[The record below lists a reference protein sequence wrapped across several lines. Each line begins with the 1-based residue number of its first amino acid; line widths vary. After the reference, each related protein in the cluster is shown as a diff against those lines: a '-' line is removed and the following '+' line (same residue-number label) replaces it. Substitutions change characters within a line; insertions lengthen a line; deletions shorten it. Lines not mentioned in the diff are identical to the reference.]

1 MSDLIVSARPV
12 ADNDD
17 AASAAPAELASILA
31 LQTGLAV
38 IAALYVAREVIVPVT
53 LAILLS
59 FVLTPLVDLLRA
71 AKLGRVPS
79 VLLAVLL
86 ALTVLLA
93 MGGVIGSQLAQLATK
108 IPEYTNTI
116 EQKIDRVRAATVDR
130 VTVFLDRLRHST
142 TTPPNDGSKP
152 QATPQK
158 RDEAQYASPL
168 VPAPEAAPT
177 GLSPLQLIQ
186 RYLGIVLSPFATMG
200 IVVVVAIFVLL
211 QKEDLRDRLIRL
223 FGATDLH
230 KTTVAMDDAARRLS
244 KYFLTQ
250 LAINT
255 SFGILIGIGL
265 YFIGLPNPLLWGI
278 LAGLLRFVPYIGAFI
293 SAALPLALAM
303 AVDPGWWM
311 VIWTG
316 CLYVGGEVLVSQ
328 LIEPVLYGHSTGLSP
343 FAVIV
348 AAIFWSWMWGPIGL
362 ILSMPL
368 TLSVVVLGRY
378 VERLAFLDILLG
390 DRPALTPIESFY
402 QRILA
407 GDADKVLEHAELLL
421 KERSLSSYYDEV
433 IVKGLQ
439 LAAADPE
446 RGVLRPQQLQRIRS
460 TVSGLVIELSEYDDA
475 EPAVKPPTEL
485 AGTSGQKEPRPAP
498 PPVKTAAGPS
508 ALAAGWQGE
517 RPVLCLAGNGP
528 FDEAASA
535 MLWQLLEKHGIGAR
549 VSAYRAASREAIAM
563 LDISGVAMVCLSYL
577 DIAGTPS
584 HLRYLMRRLR
594 QRLPQALILIGLWPA
609 DDAVFTDEQLR
620 AAIGADF
627 YTTSLREAVNI
638 CVEAATQA
646 PGDNRLNASQINLEA
661 RNLRPSSA

>member
-1 MSDLIVSARPV
+1 MSDLIASARPV
-12 ADNDD
+12 PDSDEATPE
-17 AASAAPAELASILA
+17 APAELASILA
-31 LQTGLAV
+31 LQIGLAV

-53 LAILLS
+53 LAVLLS

-86 ALTVLLA
+86 AFTVLLA
-93 MGGVIGSQLAQLATK
+93 MGGVIGSQVAQLATK

-116 EQKIDRVRAATVDR
+116 EQKIDTVRAATVDR
-130 VTVFLDRLRHST
+130 VLALLDRLRHST
-142 TTPPNDGSKP
+142 TTPPNDGNKP

-158 RDEAQYASPL
+158 RDEALSPRPS
-168 VPAPEAAPT
+168 VPAPEAAST
-177 GLSPLQLIQ
+177 GPLQFMR
-186 RYLGIVLSPFATMG
+186 RYLGTVLSPFATMG

-223 FGATDLH
+223 FGAADLH

-255 SFGILIGIGL
+255 SFGILIGVGL
-265 YFIGLPNPLLWGI
+265 DFIGLPNPLLWGI
-278 LAGLLRFVPYIGAFI
+278 LSGLLRFVPYIGAFI

-303 AVDPGWWM
+303 AVDPGWSM

-316 CLYVGGEVLVSQ
+316 GLYVGGELLVSQ
-328 LIEPVLYGHSTGLSP
+328 AIEPVLYGHNTGLSP
-343 FAVIV
+343 IAVIV

-407 GDADKVLEHAELLL
+407 GDADEALDHAELLL

-439 LAAADPE
+439 LAATDAE
-446 RGVLRPQQLQRIRS
+446 RGVLRPQQLQRIRG

-475 EPAVKPPTEL
+475 EPAAKPATEL
-485 AGTSGQKEPRPAP
+485 AGTSGQNEPTPASP
-498 PPVKTAAGPS
+498 PLKTAAVRS
-508 ALAAGWQGE
+508 ALADGWEGE
-517 RPVLCLAGNGP
+517 TPVLCLAGNGP

-535 MLWQLLEKHGIGAR
+535 MLRQLLEKHGIGAR
-549 VSAYRAASREAIAM
+549 VSPYRAASREAIGM
-563 LDISGVAMVCLSYL
+563 LDVNGVAMVCVSYL
-577 DIAGTPS
+577 DVAGTPS
-584 HLRYLMRRLR
+584 HLRYLMRRVR

-609 DDAVFTDEQLR
+609 EDAVLTDKQLR

-627 YTTSLREAVNI
+627 YATSLREAVNI

-646 PGDNRLNASQINLEA
+646 PSVKTD
-661 RNLRPSSA
+661 

>member
-1 MSDLIVSARPV
+1 MSDLIASARPV
-12 ADNDD
+12 PGNDD
-17 AASAAPAELASILA
+17 AASAAPAEMASILA

-38 IAALYVAREVIVPVT
+38 VAALYVAREVIVPVT
-53 LAILLS
+53 VAILLS

-93 MGGVIGSQLAQLATK
+93 IGGVIGSQVAQLATK

-116 EQKIDRVRAATVDR
+116 EQKIDSVRAATVDR
-130 VTVFLDRLRHST
+130 VSALLDRLGHAT
-142 TTPPNDGSKP
+142 TVPPNDSSKP
-152 QATPQK
+152 QATFQK
-158 RDEAQYASPL
+158 RDEAQSPGPS
-168 VPAPEAAPT
+168 VPTQEAAPA

-186 RYLGIVLSPFATMG
+186 RYLGTVLSPFATMG
-200 IVVVVAIFVLL
+200 IIVVVAIFVLL

-223 FGATDLH
+223 FGASDLH
-230 KTTVAMDDAARRLS
+230 RTTVAMDDAARRLS

-265 YFIGLPNPLLWGI
+265 YFTGLPNPLLWAI
-278 LAGLLRFVPYIGAFI
+278 LSGLLRFVPYIGAFI

-303 AVDPGWWM
+303 AVDPGWSM

-316 CLYVGGEVLVSQ
+316 GLYVGGELLVSQ
-328 LIEPVLYGHSTGLSP
+328 AIEPVLYGHSTGLSP

-368 TLSVVVLGRY
+368 TLCVVVLGRY

-390 DRPALTPIESFY
+390 DRPALTPMESFY

-407 GDADKVLEHAELLL
+407 GDADEALDQAELLL

-433 IVKGLQ
+433 ILKGLQ
-439 LAAADPE
+439 LAANDTE
-446 RGVLRPQQLQRIRS
+446 RGVLRPQQLQRIRGI
-460 TVSGLVIELSEYDDA
+460 VSGLVIELSEHDDA
-475 EPAVKPPTEL
+475 EPAAKPATEL
-485 AGTSGQKEPRPAP
+485 AGTGGEKEPTPAP
-498 PPVKTAAGPS
+498 PPVKTAAVPS
-508 ALAAGWQGE
+508 ALAAAWQGE
-517 RPVLCLAGNGP
+517 TPVLCLAGNGP
-528 FDEAASA
+528 LDEAASA
-535 MLWQLLEKHGIGAR
+535 MLRQLLEKHGIGAR
-549 VSAYRAASREAIAM
+549 VSDYRAASREAIGM
-563 LDISGVAMVCLSYL
+563 LDVNEVAMVCVSYL

-594 QRLPQALILIGLWPA
+594 QRLPQALILIGVWTA
-609 DDAVFTDEQLR
+609 DDAVLTDKQLR

-638 CVEAATQA
+638 CVEAATQK
-646 PGDNRLNASQINLEA
+646 
-661 RNLRPSSA
+661 SAAAAK